1 MHTILWKTGTAYDF
15 FVSLTVLHEPAIFG
29 LRPSWAAGVRQRVPA
44 SKREFL
50 EKVLSF
56 SSVPLKWLSE
66 LPEPGDAKTALKAI
80 ENLSAVERLDA
91 LTLVADTTAE
101 VKECLQNIAR
111 KGSWTDAEIQVLRE
125 QYRRRDSSLSTEQ
138 LTLLVSTWSEPQ
150 RSATLFL
157 EAIQDYYQAFFAE
170 EEIRIRPAL
179 QAGLEHAQE
188 LATRMSLESLIEEL
202 SHGVRLTPLDSTD
215 EFILVPSYWCS
226 PLIFYTRLPERK
238 MLVLFGARPEFETI
252 VPGAGPS
259 PQLVN
264 TLKALADPTRLRILK
279 FLADQPLSAS
289 ELARLLR
296 LRLPTVTHHLHSL
309 RLSGLV
315 QITVGET
322 EKRYATRLEML
333 DGLHQTLGNFIRTKE

>member
-1 MHTILWKTGTAYDF
+1 LQTILWKTGTAYDF
-15 FVSLTVLHEPAIFG
+15 FVSLAVLHEPAIFG

-44 SKREFL
+44 AKREFL

-66 LPEPGDAKTALKAI
+66 LPEPGDARTALKAI
-80 ENLSAVERLDA
+80 ESLSSIERLEV
-91 LTLVADTTAE
+91 LTLAADTTVE

-111 KGSWTDAEIQVLRE
+111 RGSWTEAEIQVLRE
-125 QYRRRDSSLSTEQ
+125 QYRRRDSSLSPEN
-138 LTLLVSTWSEPQ
+138 LNLLVSTWSEPQ

-157 EAIQDYYQAFFAE
+157 EAIQDYYQVFFAE
-170 EEIRIRPAL
+170 EEPRIRPAL
-179 QAGLEHAQE
+179 QSGLEHAQE
-188 LATRMSLESLIEEL
+188 LSTRMNLESLIEEL
-202 SHGVRLTPLDSTD
+202 SHGIRFTPLDSTV

-226 PLIFYTRLPERK
+226 PLIFYTRLPEGK
-238 MLVLFGARPEFETI
+238 ILLLFGARPEFETI

-279 FLADQPLSAS
+279 ILADQPLSS
-289 ELARLLR
+289 TELARLLR
-296 LRLPTVTHHLHSL
+296 LRLPTVTHHLRSL

-322 EKRYATRLEML
+322 EKRYATRLEIL